1 MKILLDE
8 SVPRQIRPAL
18 TGHDVETVRQRGW
31 TSVTNGE
38 LLRLAEG
45 EFEVFVT
52 ADKNLKY
59 QQNLTGRTLAILELS
74 TNKRRVVE
82 ANLDLIRSTV
92 ANMTPGTFTSLTLLN
107 L

>member
-38 LLRLAEG
+38 LLKLAEG

-82 ANLDLIRSTV
+82 ANLDLIR
-92 ANMTPGTFTSLTLLN
+92 
-107 L
+107 

>member
-18 TGHDVETVRQRGW
+18 AGHDVETVRQRGW

-82 ANLDLIRSTV
+82 TNLDLIRSTV
-92 ANMTPGTFTSLTLLN
+92 GSMTPGPLQV
-107 L
+107 